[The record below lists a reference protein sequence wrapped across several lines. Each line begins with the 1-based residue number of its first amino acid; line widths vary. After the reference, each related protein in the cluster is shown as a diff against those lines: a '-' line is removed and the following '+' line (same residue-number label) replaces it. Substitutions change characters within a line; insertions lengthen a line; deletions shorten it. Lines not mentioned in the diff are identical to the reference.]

1 MIEKI
6 LTVCQM
12 TQGKKYAPGINLK
25 GDYLKK
31 FGFNVGDMVKVEL
44 HKNKIVISKNS
55 ATEVLTDMQSK
66 NPALLALLNG
76 LNLEVA

>member
-1 MIEKI
+1 MSDKI
-6 LTVCQM
+6 LTVCRM
-12 TQGKKYAPGINLK
+12 AQGKKYTPGINLK
-25 GDYLKK
+25 GDYLNK

-55 ATEVLTDMQSK
+55 ATEILTDMQSK
-66 NPALLALLNG
+66 NPALMILLDG